1 MSIIWLRSAI
11 AHNRLRIVYLTLL
24 FPALVLAVIFVVLF
38 VQYDGAMTTNAIF
51 RDEFVSLSGIG
62 LIIVLIRMVISIIF
76 QKQIIFSFTG
86 ARAIERKEAPAIYN
100 IVENLCISRGLPTP
114 KIGIIDD
121 QSMNAFATGWSPK
134 DSWIVFSKGLIE
146 RLDKQEIEAVAGHEL
161 THIINGDVKTM
172 VIVNVFI
179 GVIGSLGYILM
190 RTGGGSWKKKN
201 PLPLIG
207 LALYLLSYLL
217 FPFINLAISRKKEYL
232 ADAGSVELTHDKTAM
247 INALKKIS
255 TDSIIESVHAQSE
268 TIASMF
274 FEYPKHQTWLFAEL
288 MSTHPPIEKR
298 IAMLEKY

>member
-1 MSIIWLRSAI
+1 M
-11 AHNRLRIVYLTLL
+11 
-24 FPALVLAVIFVVLF
+24 LAVIFVVLF

-190 RTGGGSWKKKN
+190 RTGGGS
-201 PLPLIG
+201 
-207 LALYLLSYLL
+207 
-217 FPFINLAISRKKEYL
+217 
-232 ADAGSVELTHDKTAM
+232 
-247 INALKKIS
+247 
-255 TDSIIESVHAQSE
+255 
-268 TIASMF
+268 
-274 FEYPKHQTWLFAEL
+274 
-288 MSTHPPIEKR
+288 
-298 IAMLEKY
+298 